1 MKHFIF
7 VCVVTFLF
15 IVIMSGSMLAF
26 FAIMAIILTA
36 KRFKSSWLSLYRF
49 SLKVLNTL
57 A

>member
-26 FAIMAIILTA
+26 FAVMAIILTA
-36 KRFKSSWLSLYRF
+36 KRFKSLWLHLYKT
-49 SLKVLNTL
+49 SLKIMNML